1 MRQLIVDT
9 AKVERSMK
17 TNVSSALTLMLIIVI
32 SALTI
37 LGVTASLLYPNFV
50 FEFQPGAANP
60 ESVYVPGGTVYEI
73 IYILLTMATGVLY
86 LVGGGVVFFGG
97 MLTAVRF
104 IQAKL
109 KDPDKPSGVTR
120 YLSGYL
126 TLGLAF
132 FIGAE
137 IIKTVVVRTNEEFL
151 LLIFIIISRGLFS
164 LILYLERR
172 WHGSEAETE

>member
-1 MRQLIVDT
+1 MQKNI
-9 AKVERSMK
+9 
-17 TNVSSALTLMLIIVI
+17 SSALTITLMVVI
-32 SALTI
+32 TVFVI
-37 LGVTASLLYPNFV
+37 LGIAVSLIYPNFV
-50 FEFQPGAANP
+50 FEFQPGVRP
-60 ESVYVPGGTVYEI
+60 EETPYIPGGTVYEI
-73 IYILLTMATGVLY
+73 IYILLTMATNVLY

-97 MLTAVRF
+97 VLITIRF

-137 IIKTVVVRTNEEFL
+137 IIKTVVVRTVDEFA

-172 WHGSEAETE
+172 WHGAESETE